1 MAKLRGA
8 AVRLW
13 VGLGVLQGFM
23 VLPLQARA
31 ADELEALRQQ
41 MRVLADKMERLERE
55 RERERS
61 ATAAAAQTATPANV
75 VQAGDLPG
83 SFKIPG
89 TNTSFKLGGFIAVEA
104 VKELN
109 GGGMFGNITSNLNT
123 VPIEGSAQSSRSGQL
138 TLSARRSRL
147 QLLTLTRGT
156 ALGDVSG
163 LVEADFVGAGGTEY
177 STNSSG
183 LRLRLAYAKVGG
195 WTFGQAYSTFGD
207 FAAVPPVIDFNG
219 GFGLPGAP
227 RQALVRYET
236 KTGPHEW
243 AWSVENPEGDFA
255 GATSGTL
262 TAGGVGPLSTTALD
276 KVPDVLGKYAYNGDR
291 VRVAVAGVVRRLT
304 LNNTGQAAINGFVGE
319 ASTTAGALAV
329 QARVKTF
336 GADALMLSVFGGP
349 GVGRYGLNTAFT
361 PNFQGTAAVVIGG
374 KLDAVDQ
381 RGLNVG
387 YLRYWTPE
395 IRSTL
400 SYGRVTADNPH
411 PALPLNVLSKMES
424 LYANVV
430 WMPSKE
436 YMFGAEWMR
445 ARVQNDVP
453 AKGETDRLHLYG
465 QYSF

>member
-55 RERERS
+55 RERS

-89 TNTSFKLGGFIAVEA
+89 TNTSVKLGGFIAVEA

-163 LVEADFVGAGGTEY
+163 LSRLT
-177 STNSSG
+177 SS
-183 LRLRLAYAKVGG
+183 
-195 WTFGQAYSTFGD
+195 
-207 FAAVPPVIDFNG
+207 
-219 GFGLPGAP
+219 
-227 RQALVRYET
+227 ALV
-236 KTGPHEW
+236 G
-243 AWSVENPEGDFA
+243 
-255 GATSGTL
+255 
-262 TAGGVGPLSTTALD
+262 
-276 KVPDVLGKYAYNGDR
+276 
-291 VRVAVAGVVRRLT
+291 
-304 LNNTGQAAINGFVGE
+304 
-319 ASTTAGALAV
+319 
-329 QARVKTF
+329 
-336 GADALMLSVFGGP
+336 
-349 GVGRYGLNTAFT
+349 
-361 PNFQGTAAVVIGG
+361 
-374 KLDAVDQ
+374 
-381 RGLNVG
+381 
-387 YLRYWTPE
+387 
-395 IRSTL
+395 RSTPP
-400 SYGRVTADNPH
+400 T
-411 PALPLNVLSKMES
+411 
-424 LYANVV
+424 
-430 WMPSKE
+430 
-436 YMFGAEWMR
+436 R
-445 ARVQNDVP
+445 AACV
-453 AKGETDRLHLYG
+453 
-465 QYSF
+465 